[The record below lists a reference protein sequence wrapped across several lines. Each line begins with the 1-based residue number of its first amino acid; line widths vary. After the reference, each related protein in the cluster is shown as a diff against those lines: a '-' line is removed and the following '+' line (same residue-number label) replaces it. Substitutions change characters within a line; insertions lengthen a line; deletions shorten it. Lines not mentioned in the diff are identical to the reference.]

1 MSATSLLLAWLA
13 CICTSLVSASFFP
26 GTRFAA
32 AEAAEPAAEVNLAEE
47 PRLLQILCLDSCRW
61 ANDTVCQD
69 GGWGASGPPS
79 GGSGKVCEFGT
90 DCADCGFRETNMV
103 SLASA
108 ILS

>member
-13 CICTSLVSASFFP
+13 CICTPLAGASFIP
-26 GTRFAA
+26 GTRFGAA
-32 AEAAEPAAEVNLAEE
+32 AETTEAEAAEE
-47 PRLLQILCLDSCRW
+47 PRLLHEILCLDSCRW

-79 GGSGKVCEFGT
+79 GGSGTVCEFGT
-90 DCADCGFRETNMV
+90 DCTDCGFREEHMI
-103 SLASA
+103 SLASV